1 MQRVMTSFAGVA
13 CLAVLVPLASLPA
26 FAQEFLVIGDEF
38 QVNTH
43 TVNYQNAGAV
53 GVDADGDFVVVWQS
67 TLQDGSGNGV
77 FAQRFNSAG
86 GRRGIEFQVNAS
98 TANSEGQPDLAV
110 SDGGSFVV
118 AWRVGMYS
126 APVTPRG
133 VPAVRDV
140 LVRRFDAAGV
150 PLGVELQVE
159 TYDGNQS
166 APAVSIDRDGGS
178 FVVAW
183 ATDGQ
188 DGDGHGIFA
197 RRFDSS
203 GTPQGLE
210 FQVSTFTAGAQ
221 QYPAVAMSRT
231 GSFVVAWESQQQD
244 GFNGGVFAQRFDSS
258 GARLGGELQVNLYTP
273 YGQNRPSIGLADDG
287 DFVVAWF
294 SGNQE
299 LSYYGVFGRRFNSA
313 GVAQGA
319 EFQINTYT
327 PGTQVE
333 PQLAMSAGGDFIV
346 AWASHMSQDGSS
358 GGGFARRFDS
368 AGGAL
373 ANEFQ
378 VNSFTPGQQVQQVI
392 ATNGG
397 DVVVAWTSAFQDGSS
412 AGVFA
417 QRYRSL
423 AVYDVDGNGSTDP
436 LTDGLL
442 VLRFLF
448 GFKGAVLVNGAVD
461 LSGCTRCD
469 AAAIE
474 AYLEPLG

>member
-1 MQRVMTSFAGVA
+1 MQ
-13 CLAVLVPLASLPA
+13 
-26 FAQEFLVIGDEF
+26 
-38 QVNTH
+38 N
-43 TVNYQNAGAV
+43 
-53 GVDADGDFVVVWQS
+53 
-67 TLQDGSGNGV
+67 
-77 FAQRFNSAG
+77 
-86 GRRGIEFQVNAS
+86 
-98 TANSEGQPDLAV
+98 
-110 SDGGSFVV
+110 
-118 AWRVGMYS
+118 
-126 APVTPRG
+126 
-133 VPAVRDV
+133 V

-221 QYPAVAMSRT
+221 QHPAVAMSRT

-287 DFVVAWF
+287 GFVVAWF

-299 LSYYGVFGRRFNSA
+299 LSYYGVFGRRFDSA

-346 AWASHMSQDGSS
+346 AWASHMNQDGSS
-358 GGGFARRFDS
+358 GGGVARRFDS

-373 ANEFQ
+373 Q
-378 VNSFTPGQQVQQVI
+378 P
-392 ATNGG
+392 
-397 DVVVAWTSAFQDGSS
+397 SS
-412 AGVFA
+412 
-417 QRYRSL
+417 R
-423 AVYDVDGNGSTDP
+423 
-436 LTDGLL
+436 
-442 VLRFLF
+442 
-448 GFKGAVLVNGAVD
+448 
-461 LSGCTRCD
+461 
-469 AAAIE
+469 
-474 AYLEPLG
+474 